1 MTIARSITVQLQQLI
16 SVEFLNLCSSA
27 SLVVPL
33 VTLLNVLREL
43 STILHKSECQCI
55 L

>member
-33 VTLLNVLREL
+33 VISVRFVASIEYLYTF
-43 STILHKSECQCI
+43 
-55 L
+55 